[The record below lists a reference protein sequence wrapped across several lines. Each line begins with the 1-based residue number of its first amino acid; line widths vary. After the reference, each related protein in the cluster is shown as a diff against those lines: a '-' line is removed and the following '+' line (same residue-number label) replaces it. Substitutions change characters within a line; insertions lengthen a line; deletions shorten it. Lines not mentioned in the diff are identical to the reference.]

1 MWNKKRGSQRR
12 ESRAE
17 SRKPPERRMADKTD
31 TQPPKTSLPLQVI
44 DRPDVEETFV
54 DSIGGVI
61 FEGQTLRIDG
71 HITRFDRSSPTGS
84 LTARRYT
91 SCRLVLAPAAAVDL
105 MNQLQMIANQLVKTG
120 VLKQTEPPRAAQEDP
135 KKTN

>member
-1 MWNKKRGSQRR
+1 
-12 ESRAE
+12 
-17 SRKPPERRMADKTD
+17 MADKTD
-31 TQPPKTSLPLQVI
+31 TQPPKTSLPLQII

-54 DSIGGVI
+54 DSIGAVI

-71 HITRFDRSSPTGS
+71 HITRFDRSEPTGS

-105 MNQLQMIANQLVKTG
+105 MNQLQRIANQLVKAG
-120 VLKQTEPPRAAQEDP
+120 VLKQTEPPTGAHEDP